1 MQINSQLPTSAP
13 LFAYETEDGSFAPMK
28 HHYFMDRCAEI
39 WLTEG
44 LEPLSG
50 HAFRIG
56 GTTHLLVLGVDPF
69 TVMVQGRWKSNA
81 FLEYWR
87 HCEDIL
93 PNMIGLALN
102 LQCHSSFLSNMAAF
116 KHKLLSMHC

>member
-1 MQINSQLPTSAP
+1 M
-13 LFAYETEDGSFAPMK
+13 
-28 HHYFMDRCAEI
+28 
-39 WLTEG
+39 
-44 LEPLSG
+44 
-50 HAFRIG
+50 
-56 GTTHLLVLGVDPF
+56 HLLVLGIDPF
-69 TVMVQGRWKSNA
+69 IVMVQGRWKSNT

-116 KHKLLSMHC
+116 KHKLLSMHR